1 MGNSMIEGGA
11 KSGSEMATERVGLE
25 NKIKNLE
32 EQAKVMEQ
40 IYETQE
46 GKYREAYSRKDW
58 YKTRTQELEERMKEM
73 KDEMDSERAKY
84 TIEIEKETALKLTQT
99 VENYALIDDL
109 EEAKERKELLEE
121 EVEKLKK
128 DHKEEKEVG

>member
-84 TIEIEKETALKLTQT
+84 TTEIEKETAMRLTLT
-99 VENYALIDDL
+99 VKNYALIEDL
-109 EEAKERKELLEE
+109 EEAKERKEL
-121 EVEKLKK
+121 
-128 DHKEEKEVG
+128 